1 MLFPHSFASF
11 SFLSKN
17 VNYFTCSVCV
27 CVFMCVLNYVQL
39 FAHLCPWN
47 FPGKNTGVGCHFIL
61 QGIFLIQGSN
71 PCLLCL
77 LHWQANSSPLLP
89 PQKPPLLI
97 NKMQSQMCLSYINLS
112 INNPTKV
119 LCYCSGSP

>member
-11 SFLSKN
+11 SFLSKD
-17 VNYFTCSVCV
+17 VNYSTCVCV
-27 CVFMCVLNYVQL
+27 CVLSHVQL
-39 FAHLCPWN
+39 FAHFCPWN

-71 PCLLCL
+71 PRLLCL
-77 LHWQANSSPLLP
+77 LPWQAKSLLLVP
-89 PQKPPLLI
+89 PQRPTLLI

-112 INNPTKV
+112 INNLTKV

>member
-11 SFLSKN
+11 SFLSKD
-17 VNYFTCSVCV
+17 VNYSTCVCV
-27 CVFMCVLNYVQL
+27 CVCVCVLSHVQL
-39 FAHLCPWN
+39 FAHFCPWN

-71 PCLLCL
+71 PRLLCL
-77 LHWQANSSPLLP
+77 LPWQANSLLLVP
-89 PQKPPLLI
+89 PQRPTLLI

-112 INNPTKV
+112 INNLTKV